1 MWSLL
6 WRLEHLET
14 GLATVRSE
22 WDAVINHY
30 DRQYSNVEIIEI
42 FYDLSKR
49 EMDIKSE
56 IVEVKESLRDA
67 ARRES

>member
-14 GLATVRSE
+14 GLATVCSE
-22 WDAVINHY
+22 WDAFINQY
-30 DRQYSNVEIIEI
+30 DRQYTSVEIIEI

-49 EMDIKSE
+49 ERDIKTE
-56 IVEVKESLRDA
+56 IVEVKEYLRDTE
-67 ARRES
+67 RRES

>member
-14 GLATVRSE
+14 RLATVRSE
-22 WDAVINHY
+22 WDAVINQY

-49 EMDIKSE
+49 EMDIKTE

>member
-6 WRLEHLET
+6 WRLEQLET

-22 WDAVINHY
+22 WDAVINQY
-30 DRQYSNVEIIEI
+30 NRQYSDVEIIEI
-42 FYDLSKR
+42 FYDLSHR
-49 EMDIKSE
+49 EMDIKTE